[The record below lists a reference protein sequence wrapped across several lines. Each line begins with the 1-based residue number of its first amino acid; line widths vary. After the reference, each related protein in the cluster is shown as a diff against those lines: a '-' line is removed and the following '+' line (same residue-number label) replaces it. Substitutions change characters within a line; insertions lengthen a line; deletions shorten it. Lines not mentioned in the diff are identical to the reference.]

1 MIREI
6 MNKSVRPL
14 IVAKISSDLI
24 PDCFDGWEPILND
37 CFLLSWEAKENLA
50 VYYQGEVVKPQEGS
64 KFIGAY
70 RDKGSISGI
79 LSRYLPFCYYKL
91 NNKEEVANFTQMLS
105 NLNKGFYVKEDE
117 NIVVFQLDI
126 IADVSV
132 GRDNVTALL
141 GQSCLDLKANIE
153 RINLGFTQEELDNLD
168 IEELLDSREW
178 DHRVVIID
186 SVTKSIVHDFGEC
199 AILLEDYFWQP
210 SHDNSLVAGEKEI
223 SFSYHQ
229 MKDGMAVL
237 TPTLYKTFMS
247 SIDFIS
253 LKEDMLLTGIEVQEM
268 PDGLGLT
275 PQGVT
280 NNSSSVSNE
289 DDLLA

>member
-14 IVAKISSDLI
+14 MVAKISSDLI
-24 PDCFDGWEPILND
+24 PDCFEGWEPILND

-50 VYYQGEVVKPQEGS
+50 VYYQGEIVKPKEGS

-70 RDKGSISGI
+70 RDKGSISGV

-91 NNKEEVANFTQMLS
+91 NNEEEVANFTQMLS
-105 NLNKGFYVKEDE
+105 NLNKGFYVKKDE

-132 GRDNVTALL
+132 GRDNVTSLL

-153 RINLGFTQEELDNLD
+153 GINLGFTQEELDNLD

-237 TPTLYKTFMS
+237 TPSLYKLFMS
-247 SIDFIS
+247 SIDFES

-268 PDGLGLT
+268 PDGLT

-280 NNSSSVSNE
+280 NTSSNYDE

>member
-6 MNKSVRPL
+6 MNKSVRPML
-14 IVAKISSDLI
+14 VAKISSDLI
-24 PDCFDGWEPILND
+24 PNCFDGWEPILND

-70 RDKGSISGI
+70 RDKGSISGV
-79 LSRYLPFCYYKL
+79 LSRFLPFCYYRL
-91 NNKEEVANFTQMLS
+91 NDKEEVANFCELLK
-105 NLNKGFYVKEDE
+105 NLNKGYYIKEEE
-117 NIVVFQLDI
+117 NTVIFQLDV

-132 GRDNVTALL
+132 GRDNVTSLL

-153 RINLGFTQEELDNLD
+153 GIDLGFTQEELDNLD
-168 IEELLDSREW
+168 VEELLNNRSW

-186 SVTKSIVHDFGEC
+186 SVTKSIVYDFGEC

-237 TPTLYKTFMS
+237 TPTLYKTFMA
-247 SIDFIS
+247 SIDFTS

-268 PDGLGLT
+268 PEGLA
-275 PQGVT
+275 PEGVT
-280 NNSSSVSNE
+280 NISSVSNENE

>member
-1 MIREI
+1 MNIRET
-6 MNKSVRPL
+6 MNKSVRPML
-14 IVAKISSDLI
+14 VAKISSDLI

-50 VYYQGEVVKPQEGS
+50 VYYQGEVVKPEEGS

-70 RDKGSISGI
+70 RDKGSISGV

-91 NNKEEVANFTQMLS
+91 ENQEEVANFCELLT
-105 NLNKGFYVKEDE
+105 NLNKGYYVKEEE
-117 NIVVFQLDI
+117 NTVVFQLDI

-153 RINLGFTQEELDNLD
+153 GIDLGFTQEELDNLD
-168 IEELLDSREW
+168 IEELLDSRQW
-178 DHRVVIID
+178 DHKVVIVD
-186 SVTKSIVHDFGEC
+186 SVTKSIVHDFGES

-247 SIDFIS
+247 SIDFMS

-268 PDGLGLT
+268 PDGLA
-275 PQGVT
+275 VEI
-280 NNSSSVSNE
+280 NDYASVSNE
-289 DDLLA
+289 DEDDLLA

>member
-1 MIREI
+1 MNIRET
-6 MNKSVRPL
+6 MNKSVRPML
-14 IVAKISSDLI
+14 VAKISSDLI

-50 VYYQGEVVKPQEGS
+50 VYYQGEVVKPEEGS

-70 RDKGSISGI
+70 RDKGSISGV

-91 NNKEEVANFTQMLS
+91 ENQEEVANFCELLT
-105 NLNKGFYVKEDE
+105 NLNKGYYVKEEE
-117 NIVVFQLDI
+117 NTVVFQLDI

-153 RINLGFTQEELDNLD
+153 GIDLGFTQEELDNLD
-168 IEELLDSREW
+168 IEELLDSRQW
-178 DHRVVIID
+178 DHKVVIVD

-247 SIDFIS
+247 SIDFMS

-268 PDGLGLT
+268 PDGLA
-275 PQGVT
+275 VEI
-280 NNSSSVSNE
+280 NDYASVLNEDE

>member
-6 MNKSVRPL
+6 LNKSVRPMM
-14 IVAKISSDLI
+14 VAKISSDLI
-24 PDCFDGWEPILND
+24 PDCYDGWEPILND
-37 CFLLSWEAKENLA
+37 CFLLSWEAKENMA
-50 VYYQGEVVKPQEGS
+50 VYFQGEVVKPEEGS

-70 RDKGSISGI
+70 RDKGSISGV

-91 NNKEEVANFTQMLS
+91 NNKEEVNNFTEMLGK
-105 NLNKGFYVKEDE
+105 LNKGFYIKEED
-117 NIVVFQLDI
+117 NTVVFQIDV
-126 IADVSV
+126 IADVST

-153 RINLGFTQEELDNLD
+153 GINLVFTQDELDQIN
-168 IEELLDSREW
+168 IKELLSSREF

-186 SVTKSIVHDFGEC
+186 SLTKRIVHDFGEC

-237 TPTLYKTFMS
+237 TPTLYNLFMS
-247 SIDFIS
+247 SLNLSSI
-253 LKEDMLLTGIEVQEM
+253 KEDMLLTGIETQEL
-268 PDGLGLT
+268 PD
-275 PQGVT
+275 VDNVKVVAT
-280 NNSSSVSNE
+280 NNVINE
-289 DDLLA
+289 DDFLA

>member
-1 MIREI
+1 MNIRET
-6 MNKSVRPL
+6 MNKSVRPML
-14 IVAKISSDLI
+14 VAKISSDLI

-50 VYYQGEVVKPQEGS
+50 VYYQGEVVKPEEGS

-70 RDKGSISGI
+70 RDKGSISGV

-91 NNKEEVANFTQMLS
+91 ENQEEVANFCELLT
-105 NLNKGFYVKEDE
+105 NLNKGYYVKEEE
-117 NIVVFQLDI
+117 NTVVFQLDI
-126 IADVSV
+126 IADVSI

-153 RINLGFTQEELDNLD
+153 GIDLGFTQEELDNLD
-168 IEELLDSREW
+168 IEELLDSRQW
-178 DHRVVIID
+178 DHKVVIVD

-247 SIDFIS
+247 SIDFMS

-268 PDGLGLT
+268 PDGLA
-275 PQGVT
+275 VEI
-280 NNSSSVSNE
+280 NDYASVSNE
-289 DDLLA
+289 DEDDLLA

>member
-1 MIREI
+1 MNIREK
-6 MNKSVRPL
+6 MNATVRPL
-14 IVAKISSDLI
+14 MVAKISSDLI

-50 VYYQGEVVKPQEGS
+50 VYFQGEVVKPEEGS

-70 RDKGSISGI
+70 RDKGSISGV

-105 NLNKGFYVKEDE
+105 NINKGFYVKEEE
-117 NIVVFQLDI
+117 NTVVFQLDI

-153 RINLGFTQEELDNLD
+153 GADLGYSQEELDNLD
-168 IEELLDSREW
+168 IEELLKSRQW

-186 SVTKSIVHDFGEC
+186 SLTKSIVHDFGEC

-247 SIDFIS
+247 SIDLVS
-253 LKEDMLLTGIEVQEM
+253 LKEDMLLTGIEVQSVPE
-268 PDGLGLT
+268 GLSEEGI
-275 PQGVT
+275 
-280 NNSSSVSNE
+280 NYSVSDEDEIE
-289 DDLLA
+289 DDFLA

>member
-1 MIREI
+1 MNIRET

-14 IVAKISSDLI
+14 MVAKISSDLI

-50 VYYQGEVVKPQEGS
+50 VYYQGEVVKPEEGS

-70 RDKGSISGI
+70 RDKGSISGV

-91 NNKEEVANFTQMLS
+91 ENQEEVANFCELLT
-105 NLNKGFYVKEDE
+105 NLNKGYYVKEEE
-117 NIVVFQLDI
+117 NTVVFQLDI

-153 RINLGFTQEELDNLD
+153 GIDLGFTQEELDNLD
-168 IEELLDSREW
+168 LEELLDSRQW
-178 DHRVVIID
+178 DHKVVIVD

-247 SIDFIS
+247 SIDFMS

-268 PDGLGLT
+268 PDGLA
-275 PQGVT
+275 VEI
-280 NNSSSVSNE
+280 NDYASVSNE
-289 DDLLA
+289 DEDDLLA

>member
-1 MIREI
+1 MNIRET
-6 MNKSVRPL
+6 MNKSVRPML
-14 IVAKISSDLI
+14 VAKISSDLI

-50 VYYQGEVVKPQEGS
+50 VYYQGEVVKPEEGS

-70 RDKGSISGI
+70 RDKGSISGV

-91 NNKEEVANFTQMLS
+91 ENQEEVANFCELLT
-105 NLNKGFYVKEDE
+105 NLNKGYYVKEEE
-117 NIVVFQLDI
+117 NTVVFQLDI

-153 RINLGFTQEELDNLD
+153 GIDLGFTQEELDNLD
-168 IEELLDSREW
+168 IEELLDSRQW
-178 DHRVVIID
+178 DHKVVIVD

-247 SIDFIS
+247 SIDFMS

-268 PDGLGLT
+268 LDGLA
-275 PQGVT
+275 VV
-280 NNSSSVSNE
+280 NDYASVSNE
-289 DDLLA
+289 DEDDLLA

>member
-1 MIREI
+1 MNIRET
-6 MNKSVRPL
+6 MNKSVRPML
-14 IVAKISSDLI
+14 VAKISSDLI

-50 VYYQGEVVKPQEGS
+50 VYYQGEVVKPEEGS

-70 RDKGSISGI
+70 RDKGSISGV

-91 NNKEEVANFTQMLS
+91 ENQEEVANFCELLT
-105 NLNKGFYVKEDE
+105 NLNKGYYVKEEE
-117 NIVVFQLDI
+117 NTVVFQLDI

-153 RINLGFTQEELDNLD
+153 GIDLGFTQEELDNLD
-168 IEELLDSREW
+168 IEELLDSRQW
-178 DHRVVIID
+178 DHKVVIVD

-237 TPTLYKTFMS
+237 TPTLYKIFMS
-247 SIDFIS
+247 SIDFMS

-268 PDGLGLT
+268 PDGLA
-275 PQGVT
+275 VEI
-280 NNSSSVSNE
+280 NDYASVLNEDE

>member
-1 MIREI
+1 MNIRET
-6 MNKSVRPL
+6 MNKSVRPML
-14 IVAKISSDLI
+14 VAKISSDLI

-50 VYYQGEVVKPQEGS
+50 VYYQGEVVKPEEGS

-70 RDKGSISGI
+70 RDKGSISGV

-91 NNKEEVANFTQMLS
+91 ENQEEVTNLCELLT
-105 NLNKGFYVKEDE
+105 NLNKGYYVKEEE
-117 NIVVFQLDI
+117 NTVVFQLDI

-153 RINLGFTQEELDNLD
+153 GIDLGFTQEELDNLD
-168 IEELLDSREW
+168 IEELLDSRQW
-178 DHRVVIID
+178 DHKVVIVD

-247 SIDFIS
+247 SIDFMS

-268 PDGLGLT
+268 PDGLA
-275 PQGVT
+275 VV
-280 NNSSSVSNE
+280 NDYASVSNE
-289 DDLLA
+289 DEDDLLA

>member
-1 MIREI
+1 MNIRET
-6 MNKSVRPL
+6 MNKSVRPML
-14 IVAKISSDLI
+14 VAKISSDLI

-50 VYYQGEVVKPQEGS
+50 VYYQGEVVKPEEGS

-70 RDKGSISGI
+70 RDKGSISGV

-91 NNKEEVANFTQMLS
+91 ENQEEVANFCELLT
-105 NLNKGFYVKEDE
+105 NLNKGYYVKEEE
-117 NIVVFQLDI
+117 NTVVFQLDI

-153 RINLGFTQEELDNLD
+153 GIDLGFTQEELDNLD
-168 IEELLDSREW
+168 IEELLDSRQW
-178 DHRVVIID
+178 DHKVVIVD

-247 SIDFIS
+247 SIDFMS

-268 PDGLGLT
+268 PDGLA
-275 PQGVT
+275 VEI
-280 NNSSSVSNE
+280 NDYASVSNE
-289 DDLLA
+289 DEDDLLA

>member
-1 MIREI
+1 M
-6 MNKSVRPL
+6 
-14 IVAKISSDLI
+14 
-24 PDCFDGWEPILND
+24 
-37 CFLLSWEAKENLA
+37 EN
-50 VYYQGEVVKPQEGS
+50 Q
-64 KFIGAY
+64 
-70 RDKGSISGI
+70 
-79 LSRYLPFCYYKL
+79 
-91 NNKEEVANFTQMLS
+91 EEVANFCELLT
-105 NLNKGFYVKEDE
+105 NLNKGYYVKEEE
-117 NIVVFQLDI
+117 NTVVFQLDI

-153 RINLGFTQEELDNLD
+153 GIDLGFTQEELDNLD
-168 IEELLDSREW
+168 IEELLDSRQW
-178 DHRVVIID
+178 DHKVVIVD

-247 SIDFIS
+247 SIDFMS

-268 PDGLGLT
+268 PDGLA
-275 PQGVT
+275 VEI
-280 NNSSSVSNE
+280 NDYASVSNE
-289 DDLLA
+289 DEDDLLA